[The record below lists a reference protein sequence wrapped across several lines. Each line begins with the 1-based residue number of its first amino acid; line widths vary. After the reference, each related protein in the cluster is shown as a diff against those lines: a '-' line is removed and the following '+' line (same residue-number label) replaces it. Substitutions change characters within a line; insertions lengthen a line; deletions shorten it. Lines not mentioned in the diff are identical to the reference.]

1 MGREPSPS
9 SHTGVVTRGNCL
21 PATPWVKVMHTC
33 WLHSGWKTNLLLL
46 ISKITIF
53 VFRYEAGLL
62 LLICKITLNG
72 PSPCLPSPSQAYR
85 GYPIFLDTASSG
97 PHYKS
102 PPSLYPIT
110 VIHIGGTDSTYL
122 TRTWGHHHFVRGQ
135 PKGRKKWFLFHV
147 LWLRKQEYAQFI
159 LRKILLHLIGIVG
172 RLSFSYLEN

>member
-1 MGREPSPS
+1 MWNRLHNPISNSPHNWLHLPARPHFLPSLAAMGSPGRRGPMMGREPSPS
-9 SHTGVVTRGNCL
+9 SHTGVVTRGSCL
-21 PATPWVKVMHTC
+21 PATSWVKVMHTC

-72 PSPCLPSPSQAYR
+72 PSPCLPSPSQAYG

-110 VIHIGGTDSTYL
+110 VIHIGGTDST
-122 TRTWGHHHFVRGQ
+122 
-135 PKGRKKWFLFHV
+135 
-147 LWLRKQEYAQFI
+147 
-159 LRKILLHLIGIVG
+159 
-172 RLSFSYLEN
+172 